1 MSSVWRP
8 VGREM
13 PRRLRSSRSR
23 FAFDAALDLR
33 LYFAFHVPV
42 HRLSLRISFSLVSPL
57 RALLHRLSLLV
68 GNRSPSSAFRKLKSS
83 SRDGGERIVKRC
95 QLTAT
100 QCLCPLYP
108 ASLVRSNE
116 RERTRW
122 RERER
127 KQTQTLLEFAAP
139 LLPLLSPPRR
149 DPLPSQEIRVLLG
162 NGSTNLAG
170 NRPVDRVVSTA
181 PGPN

>member
-13 PRRLRSSRSR
+13 PRRLCSSRSR

-33 LYFAFHVPV
+33 LYFAFRPPPISTYISPSFLLPV
-42 HRLSLRISFSLVSPL
+42 LSSIGCP
-57 RALLHRLSLLV
+57 SLLV

-116 RERTRW
+116 RGRTRW
-122 RERER
+122 RRERER

-139 LLPLLSPPRR
+139 SSLSLSSSSRSSAEPRNPR
-149 DPLPSQEIRVLLG
+149 
-162 NGSTNLAG
+162 
-170 NRPVDRVVSTA
+170 A
-181 PGPN
+181 PR

>member
-8 VGREM
+8 ADREM

-42 HRLSLRISFSLVSPL
+42 HRLSLRIFLPRFSSPCSPPSVIPL
-57 RALLHRLSLLV
+57 RRQ
-68 GNRSPSSAFRKLKSS
+68 SPSSAFRKLKSS